1 MSWNEVW
8 DQCVRFFTTTG
19 LDVVYALLVLI
30 LGYIFIKI
38 LVRVLQGL
46 FEKGSTPKITQTFL
60 LSIIKFMLYIF
71 LWLTFIQMIG
81 INITGLVAFIAA
93 AGVAIGVA
101 LQGCL
106 ANLANGMIIV
116 TTKPFKE
123 GDLVNVNG
131 VEGKVKSIK
140 MLSTKLLTVDN
151 KIIILPNSAITTN
164 ALINYSDRKLRRVDL
179 KFDVDYASDLELVR
193 KVLKD
198 VMHSDGRI
206 LLDPE
211 PFVGI
216 DSFGSS
222 NITMV
227 TRCWVYNAD
236 YWDIYYYMNDN
247 VYNEFKRNKIN
258 IAYNQMEVR
267 LRNDEVVMPLREK
280 ELPNRQEV
288 EREDKLEEADLLLPI
303 AFDAKTLKKH
313 KIRKLKRAQRQHE
326 EKLEKI
332 NKELAQLQP
341 EQKVQKVDDV
351 ADEISEVDSKGD
363 D

>member
-1 MSWNEVW
+1 MLKKAFDRGNME
-8 DQCVRFFTTTG
+8 
-19 LDVVYALLVLI
+19 
-30 LGYIFIKI
+30 
-38 LVRVLQGL
+38 
-46 FEKGSTPKITQTFL
+46 KITQSFI
-60 LSIIKFMLYIF
+60 LSIIKFALYLC
-71 LWLTFIQMIG
+71 LWLAIIQMIG

-93 AGVAIGVA
+93 AGVAVGVA
-101 LQGCL
+101 LQGSL
-106 ANLANGMIIV
+106 ANLANGLIII

-140 MLSTKLLTVDN
+140 MLSTRLLTTDN
-151 KIIILPNSAITTN
+151 KIIVLPNSAITNN
-164 ALINYSDRKLRRVDL
+164 AVINYSDRKLRRVDL
-179 KFDVDYASDLELVR
+179 RFDVDYASDIDLVR
-193 KVLKD
+193 KVLLD
-198 VMHSDGRI
+198 VMNSDGRI
-206 LLDPE
+206 LLDPA

-216 DSFGSS
+216 DKFGAS

-236 YWDIYYYMNDN
+236 YWDIYYYLNDN

-258 IAYNQMEVR
+258 IAYDQVEVR
-267 LRNDEVVMPLREK
+267 LRNDEVL
-280 ELPNRQEV
+280 LPIRQEKLPKRKEI
-288 EREDKLEEADLLLPI
+288 EREVTLEEADLLLPI
-303 AFDAKTLKKH
+303 ALDAKTLKKH

>member
-1 MSWNEVW
+1 MTWNEVW
-8 DQCVRFFTTTG
+8 DQCVRFFTSTG
-19 LDVVYALLVLI
+19 LDIVYALLVLVVGCI
-30 LGYIFIKI
+30 IIK
-38 LVRVLQGL
+38 VLLKMLQRA
-46 FEKGSTPKITQTFL
+46 FDKGNMAKITQSFI
-60 LSIIKFMLYIF
+60 LSIVKFALYLF
-71 LWLTFIQMIG
+71 LWLTIIQMIG

-93 AGVAIGVA
+93 AGVAVGVA
-101 LQGCL
+101 LQGSL
-106 ANLANGMIIV
+106 ANLANGLIII

-140 MLSTKLLTVDN
+140 MLSTRLLTTDN
-151 KIIILPNSAITTN
+151 RIIILPNSAITSN
-164 ALINYSDRKLRRVDL
+164 AVINYSDRKLRRVDL
-179 KFDVDYASDLELVR
+179 RFDVDYASDIDLVR
-193 KVLKD
+193 KVLFD
-198 VMHSDGRI
+198 VMNSDGRI
-206 LLDPE
+206 LLDPA

-216 DSFGSS
+216 DKFGAS

-236 YWDIYYYMNDN
+236 YWDIYYYLNDN

-258 IAYNQMEVR
+258 IAYDQVEVR
-267 LRNDEVVMPLREK
+267 LRNDEVV
-280 ELPNRQEV
+280 LPIRQEKLPKRKEI
-288 EREDKLEEADLLLPI
+288 EREVTLEEADLLLPI
-303 AFDAKTLKKH
+303 ALDAKTLKKH